1 MDDEL
6 RRDWHIYR
14 GGIWYTPDDINEIQ
28 DQIPNPNL
36 YLTLADSISNGYILQ
51 EDGFLITQED
61 GDYILTE

>member
-6 RRDWHIYR
+6 KRDWHIYR

-36 YLTLADSISNGYILQ
+36 FLTLANTTPQVYILQ
-51 EDGFLITQED
+51 EDGFLLLQED
-61 GDYILTE
+61 LSYLLTE